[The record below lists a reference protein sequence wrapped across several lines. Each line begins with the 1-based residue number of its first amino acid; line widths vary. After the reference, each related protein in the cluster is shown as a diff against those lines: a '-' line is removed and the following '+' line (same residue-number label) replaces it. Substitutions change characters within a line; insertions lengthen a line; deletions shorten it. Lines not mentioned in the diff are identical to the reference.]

1 MAKEL
6 VAIILAGGKGT
17 RLYELTKKDAKPAVP
32 FGGKYRII
40 DYALSNCAHS
50 GIDTVGVVTQYE
62 SISLSRYIGNG
73 EKWGLNGVRSST
85 VTIPPRQTESGS
97 NWFVGTADAIYQN
110 LEFIDSFTPENV
122 LILSGDHIYR
132 MDYAKMLETHLTN
145 NSDLTIAVL
154 DVTVEEAKRFGIL
167 SADANDRITEFE
179 EKPRQPKST
188 LASMGIYI
196 FNYKVLK
203 QALVADAKDDTSDHD
218 FGKNIIP
225 TLLAKKKRLFV
236 HRFSGYWKDV
246 GTIES
251 LWEANMDL
259 IKDMNEDFYEHDRH
273 SFRLFSEDTNSV
285 PHYVGKKARV
295 TNSVV
300 NQGAIILG
308 EVDSSIISNEVFI
321 ENGAKV
327 SNSVIMPGV
336 TIGRNVIINKA
347 IVINDIEI
355 ADNSVINL
363 AGEKVLL
370 VHKGGEYK

>member
-6 VAIILAGGKGT
+6 IAMILAGGKGT
-17 RLYELTKKDAKPAVP
+17 RLYELTRKDAKPAVH

-50 GIDTVGVVTQYE
+50 GLDTVGVLAQYE

-73 EKWGLNGVRSST
+73 EKWGLNGVRSNT

-97 NWFVGTADAIYQN
+97 NWFIGTADAIYQN
-110 LEFIDSFTPENV
+110 LEFIDSYDPENV

-132 MDYAKMLETHLTN
+132 MDYSKMLETHLHN
-145 NSDLTIAVL
+145 NADLTIAVI
-154 DVTVEEAKRFGIL
+154 DVTLEEAKRFGIL
-167 SADANDRITEFE
+167 SADENDRITEFV
-179 EKPRQPKST
+179 EKPPKPKST

-203 QALVADAKDDTSDHD
+203 QALVNDAKDEKSDHD
-218 FGKNIIP
+218 FRKNIIP
-225 TLLAKKKRLFV
+225 TMLAKKKRLFV
-236 HRFSGYWKDV
+236 HRFKGYWKDV
-246 GTIES
+246 GTVDS

-259 IKDMNEDFYEHDRH
+259 IEMMDEDFYAGDKHY
-273 SFRLFSEDTNSV
+273 FRLFSEDTNSV
-285 PHYVGKKARV
+285 PQYIGKKAKV

-308 EVDSSIISNEVFI
+308 TVDGSIISNEVFI
-321 ENGAKV
+321 EVGAVVKD
-327 SNSVIMPGV
+327 SVIMPGV
-336 TIGRNVIINKA
+336 TVGRNAFINKA
-347 IVINDIEI
+347 IVANDLIVPDDMQIN
-355 ADNSVINL
+355 V

-370 VHKGGEYK
+370 VHEGVVK

>member
-1 MAKEL
+1 MAKQL
-6 VAIILAGGKGT
+6 IAMILAGGKGT
-17 RLYELTKKDAKPAVP
+17 RLYDLTRKDAKPAVH

-40 DYALSNCAHS
+40 DYPLSNCAHS

-85 VTIPPRQTESGS
+85 VAIPPRQTEIGS
-97 NWFVGTADAIYQN
+97 NWFIGTADAIYQN
-110 LEFIDSFTPENV
+110 LEFLDSHDPENV

-132 MDYAKMLETHLTN
+132 MDYAQMLETHLEKKA
-145 NSDLTIAVL
+145 DLTIAVL
-154 DVTVEEAKRFGIL
+154 DVTLEEAKRFGIL
-167 SADANDRITEFE
+167 SADDDDRITEFV
-179 EKPRQPKST
+179 EKPRNPKST

-203 QALVADAKDDTSDHD
+203 QSLIADARDENSEHD

-225 TLLAKKKRLFV
+225 TLLEKKKRLFV
-236 HRFSGYWKDV
+236 HRFDGYWKDV
-246 GTIES
+246 GTIDS

-259 IKDMNEDFYEHDRH
+259 INMMDEDFYAFDKYN
-273 SFRLFSEDTNSV
+273 FRLYSEDTNSV
-285 PHYVGKKARV
+285 PHYVGKKAHV

-308 EVDSSIISNEVFI
+308 DVDSSIISNEVFI
-321 ENGAKV
+321 ENGARV
-327 SNSVIMPGV
+327 TDSVIMPGV
-336 TIGRNVIINKA
+336 VVGRNVRIHKA

-355 ADNSVINL
+355 ADDTVINES
-363 AGEKVLL
+363 GDKVVL
-370 VHKGGEYK
+370 VHKGGVR